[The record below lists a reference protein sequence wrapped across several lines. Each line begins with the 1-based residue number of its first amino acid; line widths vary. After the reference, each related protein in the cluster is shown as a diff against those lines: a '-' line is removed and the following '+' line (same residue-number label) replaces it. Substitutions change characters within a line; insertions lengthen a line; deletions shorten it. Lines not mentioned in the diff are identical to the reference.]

1 MDTMQTPI
9 VNELSRMSAHPG
21 ADLPSVSFADPRPGD
36 LCAHPAEGARIASQV
51 ALPRAGVLRGGRS

>member
-21 ADLPSVSFADPRPGD
+21 ADLPSARLRGPQTLRPVR
-36 LCAHPAEGARIASQV
+36 ASRREGTIASQV
-51 ALPRAGVLRGGRS
+51 APRAPVS